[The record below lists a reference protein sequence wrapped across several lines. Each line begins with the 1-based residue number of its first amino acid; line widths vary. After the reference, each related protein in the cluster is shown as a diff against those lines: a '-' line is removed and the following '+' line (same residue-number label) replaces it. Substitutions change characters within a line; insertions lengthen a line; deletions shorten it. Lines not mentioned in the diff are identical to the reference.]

1 MDCSEPNIAVTFG
14 NIAIVRTTVAGIIR
28 IAAPAERIW
37 DLLLDRGQAR
47 IWRGADFETDWKEG
61 SPIQISSRLG
71 SKLYRDRGIVVLAD
85 RPSLLIY
92 DFLPKV
98 SGLPDVAESYSRVTF
113 QLHEEGT
120 ETTLHVE
127 HTVPPSPVRRGNG
140 FEIGPESGEKHVRFY
155 WRSTLP
161 LLRDLVEG
169 RNTLALKLATA
180 HR

>member
-1 MDCSEPNIAVTFG
+1 MTFG
-14 NIAIVRTTVAGIIR
+14 NIAILHTTVVDIIR

-37 DLLLDRGQAR
+37 GLLLDRGQAR

-61 SPIQISSRLG
+61 SSIQISSRLG
-71 SKLYRDRGIVVLAD
+71 SKRYRDRGTVILVN
-85 RPSLLIY
+85 RPSILIY

-113 QLHEEGT
+113 RLHEEGK
-120 ETTLHVE
+120 ETSLRVE

-169 RNTLALKLATA
+169 RDTVALKLATA
-180 HR
+180 TAADCA